1 MKDDL
6 IRSIIEGMNKV
17 FNYGII
23 EISNDYNLMSNW
35 ALVRNIEIDS
45 KKVIVFINEGCNDC
59 ANIVEYLKEI
69 LNVTYIELNKILVSD
84 GTQLQTWDDDTI
96 VLNNTDNN
104 ILYYGVNSEQT
115 LQELLN
121 LSRDSRYVNKEAERD
136 TFKSW
141 VTYSII
147 ALNVV
152 AYIITAFLSGNI
164 FDSDINVLIKLGA
177 KYNELIAE
185 GQYYRLISCMFLHGG
200 LLHVA
205 LNMYALYSIG
215 PLVER
220 LYGRTKY
227 IIIYFAS
234 GILSSLFS
242 YALSDS
248 VSVGASGAIFGLLGT
263 TLVFAVKA
271 RKNIGRDFLRN
282 IASVIIINLII
293 GFTMSNIDNYGH
305 LGGLVG
311 GILITLILDSINK
324 KDET

>member
-1 MKDDL
+1 V
-6 IRSIIEGMNKV
+6 SH
-17 FNYGII
+17 
-23 EISNDYNLMSNW
+23 
-35 ALVRNIEIDS
+35 
-45 KKVIVFINEGCNDC
+45 
-59 ANIVEYLKEI
+59 
-69 LNVTYIELNKILVSD
+69 IELNKILVSD
-84 GTQLQTWDDDTI
+84 GTQLQTYDNDTI
-96 VLNNTDNN
+96 VLNYTDNN
-104 ILYYGVNSEQT
+104 ILYYGANSEQT
-115 LQELLN
+115 IQELIN
-121 LSRDSRYVNKEAERD
+121 LSRNSRYVNKEAERD
-136 TFKSW
+136 TFKCW

-152 AYIITAFLSGNI
+152 AYIITSFLSGNI

-220 LYGRTKY
+220 LYGRAKY

-242 YALSDS
+242 YIFSDS

-293 GFTMSNIDNYGH
+293 GFTMSNIDNFGH

-311 GILITLILDSINK
+311 GILITLILDNINK
-324 KDET
+324 NDEA